1 MSPKVTDDAISPI
14 LIVDNLSIFLKKEK
28 NYLPLLHS
36 LSFTISKNERIG
48 LIGHSGS
55 GKSITMKAILD
66 ILPHNL
72 LISQNNPIRYHNT
85 ENINNLVSFIP
96 QNAQL
101 NLNPL
106 ITVGNQ
112 ILESVYLVNKLSSK
126 KELYKLCIDWLIKVG
141 LSDARRI
148 FNSYPHELSGGQL
161 QRITIAMALIQ
172 KPSLILADEPT
183 TALDPIL
190 QHQVLTLLFTLAD
203 SIQAGVLIISH
214 DVHLIS
220 KWTNNFIY
228 LKEGKRVDYVTPYQL
243 KPTEQAKVAI
253 SKENLLTIKN
263 VSVKFKKGWFR
274 PTFFTA
280 LSNISLIIKKG
291 QSVGVIGVS
300 GSGKSTLA
308 KIICQ
313 LIPHYEGTI
322 YLNNLKVKGQMIFQ
336 NPFLSLNP
344 KFRIDETLISA
355 LKTLNNKSLLNRQ
368 YLIEILNLVGLN
380 ESFLNKF
387 PHECSGGEQQ
397 RIAIARAI
405 CINPGLLILDE
416 ALASL
421 DKERQLSIIN
431 LLNEIK
437 KKTNIS
443 MLFISHDIEMVMAV
457 CEYIYVLSSG
467 SIVESGKTEDLR
479 DKPQNDVTKSL
490 LTNFSS

>member
-1 MSPKVTDDAISPI
+1 MGPKETEDSISPI
-14 LIVDNLSIFLKKEK
+14 LIVDNLSIFLKNDK
-28 NYLPLLHS
+28 NNLPLLNS

-55 GKSITMKAILD
+55 GKSLTMKAILD
-66 ILPHNL
+66 ILPENL
-72 LISQNNPIRYHNT
+72 VISQNNPIRFPKN
-85 ENINNLVSFIP
+85 ENNNNLVSFIP

-106 ITVGNQ
+106 ITIGNQ
-112 ILESVYLVNKLSSK
+112 LLESLILVNKLSTKSEK
-126 KELYKLCIDWLIKVG
+126 YKLCTGWLEKVG
-141 LSDARRI
+141 LSDAKRI

-214 DVHLIS
+214 DFHLIS
-220 KWTNNFIY
+220 KWTNNHIY
-228 LKEGKRVDYVTPYQL
+228 LIGGKRVEYINPNKL
-243 KPTEQAKVAI
+243 KPSEQSKLAY

-263 VSVKFKKGWFR
+263 VSVKYKKGWFR
-274 PTFFTA
+274 PTFYTA

-308 KIICQ
+308 KIVCQ

-322 YLNNLKVKGQMIFQ
+322 YFDNPKVKGQMIFQ

-344 KFRIDETLISA
+344 TFRIEETLIST
-355 LKTLNNKSLLNRQ
+355 LKTLKNKSLLNRR
-368 YLIEILNLVGLN
+368 YLIELLNLVGLN

-405 CINPGLLILDE
+405 CVNPSLLILDE

-421 DKERQLSIIN
+421 DFERQLSIVN

-467 SIVESGKTEDLR
+467 SIVESGKTEDVR
-479 DKPQNDVTKSL
+479 DNPQNEVTKAL
-490 LTNFSS
+490 LANFSS

>member
-1 MSPKVTDDAISPI
+1 MGPKVTEEPIFPI
-14 LIVDNLSIFLKKEK
+14 LVVDNLSIFLKSNKII
-28 NYLPLLHS
+28 LPLLQS

-66 ILPHNL
+66 ILPESL
-72 LISQNNPIRYHNT
+72 VISQNNPIRFQKNK
-85 ENINNLVSFIP
+85 NNLVSFIP
-96 QNAQL
+96 QNPQL

-112 ILESVYLVNKLSSK
+112 LLESINLVDKLSPKRVKYES
-126 KELYKLCIDWLIKVG
+126 CINWLEKVG
-141 LSDARRI
+141 LFDAIRI

-190 QHQVLTLLFTLAD
+190 QHQVLNLLFNLAD

-220 KWTNNFIY
+220 KWTNKLIY
-228 LKEGKRVDYVTPYQL
+228 LKEGKRVDYHTPYQL
-243 KPTEQAKVAI
+243 KPTEQIKLDD

-263 VSVKFKKGWFR
+263 LSVKYKKGWFR
-274 PTFFTA
+274 PTFFSA
-280 LSNISLIIKKG
+280 LSNISLSIKTG
-291 QSVGVIGVS
+291 QSVGVIGIS

-313 LIPHYEGTI
+313 LIPHYEGTVEFI
-322 YLNNLKVKGQMIFQ
+322 NPMVKGQMIFQ

-344 KFRIDETLISA
+344 TFRIGETLIST
-355 LKTLNNKSLLNRQ
+355 LKTLKNKSLLNRQ
-368 YLIEILNLVGLN
+368 YLIKTLDLVGLN

-405 CINPGLLILDE
+405 CVNPGLLILDE

-421 DKERQLSIIN
+421 DIERQVAILN

-437 KKTNIS
+437 NKTNIS
-443 MLFISHDIEMVMAV
+443 MLFISHDIEMVMSV

-467 SIVESGKTEDLR
+467 SIVESGKTEDVR
-479 DKPQNDVTKSL
+479 QNPQNDVTKEL
-490 LTNFSS
+490 LANFSS